1 VRLLKFLHAYG
12 LPSVDEKRM
21 RFYRMLDEFF

>member
-1 VRLLKFLHAYG
+1 MRCGGLRAYG
-12 LPSVDEKRM
+12 LQEVDEKRI